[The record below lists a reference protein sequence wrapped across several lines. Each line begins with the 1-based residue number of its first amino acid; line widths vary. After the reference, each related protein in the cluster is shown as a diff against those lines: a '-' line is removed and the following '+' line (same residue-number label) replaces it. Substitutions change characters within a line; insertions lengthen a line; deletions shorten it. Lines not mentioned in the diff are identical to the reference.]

1 MHLDPIRRWPREFAA
16 SHFAATDARLERDV
30 AEAGCAL
37 ALAARG
43 PTLVNSN

>member
-1 MHLDPIRRWPREFAA
+1 MDWQTWPECHRRAAEFAA

-37 ALAARG
+37 GSRR
-43 PTLVNSN
+43 T